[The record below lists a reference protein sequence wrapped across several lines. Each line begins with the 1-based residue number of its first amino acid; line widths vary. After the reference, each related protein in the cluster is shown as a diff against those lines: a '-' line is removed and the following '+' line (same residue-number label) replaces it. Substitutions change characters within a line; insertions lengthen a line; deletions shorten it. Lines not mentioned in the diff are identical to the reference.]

1 MAVLRSV
8 LALVEEPEGP
18 VLADYPVEAPK
29 LGMDEGPW
37 ACPLPLPAPPPPS
50 SAAEELL
57 RRLTDE
63 IGLLQPWYDESLRK
77 SGRTDVGLSGLN
89 GGEAD
94 QMALTL
100 ASFAAGE
107 SPEPPAGARAPMPVL
122 LRFLVDDLKSY
133 YFAAALAQPGAA
145 KPDSAALYGW
155 LFRETVFGDTVYR
168 VRDRLIESG
177 DKALIAVARSMV
189 PMAHEK
195 RPVRA

>member
-1 MAVLRSV
+1 MDVLRSV

-29 LGMDEGPW
+29 LGADEGPW
-37 ACPLPLPAPPPPS
+37 SCPLPLPAPPPAA

-57 RRLTDE
+57 QRLTDE
-63 IGLLQPWYDESLRK
+63 IGLLQPWYDESLRR

-89 GGEAD
+89 AGQAD
-94 QMALTL
+94 QMARTL

-107 SPEPPAGARAPMPVL
+107 SPEPPAGAREPMPVL

-133 YFAAALAQPGAA
+133 YFAAALAQPG
-145 KPDSAALYGW
+145 KVEPDSAGLYAW
-155 LFRETVFGDTVYR
+155 LFGETVFGDTVYR
-168 VRDRLIESG
+168 VRDRLIGSG
-177 DKALIAVARSMV
+177 DKALMAVARSMI